1 MFTSSIFPKTFEE
14 TAMECYN
21 NQTEAFTKLFENKQ
35 FFNTIMNVLGNALYN
50 SLRQ

>member
-1 MFTSSIFPKTFEE
+1 MD
-14 TAMECYN
+14 CYN

-35 FFNTIMNVLGNALYN
+35 FFETVMNVLGNALYN